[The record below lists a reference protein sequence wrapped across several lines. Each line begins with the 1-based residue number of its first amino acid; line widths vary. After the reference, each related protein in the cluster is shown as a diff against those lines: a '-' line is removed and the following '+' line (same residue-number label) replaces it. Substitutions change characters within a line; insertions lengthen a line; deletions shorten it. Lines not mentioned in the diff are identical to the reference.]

1 MQRLRVPILFVVSNL
16 SKKALIA
23 KKGVGTGRSG
33 RESASGFS
41 LLSVWAYLFAAM
53 KINSLV
59 RKAATSRGHLFR
71 LDVVAPGP
79 QLSRS
84 GTHRRSVAAPETP
97 WLVIAERSHH
107 HVSLSTVSV
116 AAVVVAVPT
125 ELVKTA
131 RYL

>member
-1 MQRLRVPILFVVSNL
+1 MTVARGPPKAGFVANGEFRRKALHPGWGRAMQRLRVPILFVVSNL

-84 GTHRRSVAAPETP
+84 GTRSE
-97 WLVIAERSHH
+97 ER
-107 HVSLSTVSV
+107 
-116 AAVVVAVPT
+116 
-125 ELVKTA
+125 
-131 RYL
+131 